1 MKHAIFTHPLGALA
15 RRTALLASLVTAL
28 TITACGGGGGASDS
42 AAQPGTGTPVATAAA
57 DDALSNGSI
66 TGFGSVIVNGI
77 RFDDSSA
84 RVSDDDDDDNPGR
97 GKDDLK
103 LGMVVTVTGSSGT
116 GTGSATATGTAT
128 AIVFGS
134 ELQGPVQ
141 SINGSTVSGT
151 VTTPPTGTSTGTPTG
166 TVTGTPTVV
175 ATGTGTGTA
184 TGTTT
189 AAIGTQTL
197 TILGQTV
204 VAGTRTIYD
213 PTDLPNGFA
222 SIRIGN
228 VLEVHGYLD
237 PATNKLMA
245 TRIERK
251 NNANSYKI
259 TGNIS
264 SLKAA
269 SKTFKIGTETISY
282 DGINPNRLNANL
294 ADGLT
299 VRVRLST
306 TQTTTGTWN
315 ATRIKAAHPV
325 MANRNKVEIEG
336 LITAFTSTAKF
347 SVKGVPVDASNASFP
362 KGTASV
368 VLGARVEVNGALV
381 NGVLIA
387 TKVKTEAEGGN
398 GNGNGNDDNNV
409 SSRNEIELHGAISSV
424 NAASKTFA
432 LRGLTVSYAGTVDF
446 QRGTA
451 TNLVNGAKVEVKGV
465 AAATGTT
472 VVAKKIKFED

>member
-1 MKHAIFTHPLGALA
+1 MTHSIFTHPLGSLA
-15 RRTALLASLVTAL
+15 RRSALLATLVAAL
-28 TITACGGGGGASDS
+28 AITACGGGGGASDS
-42 AAQPGTGTPVATAAA
+42 AATPTAGGITTTPPGTVAVATAG
-57 DDALSNGSI
+57 DALSNGSI
-66 TGFGSVIVNGI
+66 TGFGSVIVNGV

-97 GKDDLK
+97 SKDDLR
-103 LGMVVTVTGSSGT
+103 LGMVVTVTGTTGT
-116 GTGSATATGTAT
+116 GTGSVTATGTAT

-141 SINGSTVSGT
+141 SINGSTASGT
-151 VTTPPTGTSTGTPTG
+151 VTAT
-166 TVTGTPTVV
+166 
-175 ATGTGTGTA
+175 ATGTTTGTA

-189 AAIGTQTL
+189 AAVGTQTL

-228 VLEVHGYLD
+228 TLEVHGYLD

-251 NNANSYKI
+251 TNANSYKI
-259 TGNIS
+259 TGNVS
-264 SLKAA
+264 GLKAA
-269 SKTFKIGTETISY
+269 SKTFKIGSETISY
-282 DGINPNRLNANL
+282 EGINPNRLNANL

-315 ATRIKAAHPV
+315 ATRIKAAHQV
-325 MANRNKVEIEG
+325 MENRNKVEIEG
-336 LITAFTSTAKF
+336 LITAFTSAKQF
-347 SVKGVPVDASNASFP
+347 SVRGVPVDASTASFP
-362 KGTASV
+362 KGTATV
-368 VLGARVEVNGALV
+368 VLGARVEVTGALV
-381 NGVLIA
+381 SGTLVA
-387 TKVKTEAEGGN
+387 TKVKTES
-398 GNGNGNDDNNV
+398 NDDNDENNV

-451 TNLVNGAKVEVKGV
+451 TNLVNGAQVEVKGV

-472 VVAKKIKFED
+472 VVAKKIKFEN

>member
-1 MKHAIFTHPLGALA
+1 MKHSIFTQPLGALA
-15 RRTALLASLVTAL
+15 RSSALLATLIAAL
-28 TITACGGGGGASDS
+28 TITACGGGGSSDS
-42 AAQPGTGTPVATAAA
+42 AATPNTGGGTSTPVATAAA
-57 DDALSNGSI
+57 DNALSNGSI
-66 TGFGSVIVNGI
+66 TGFGSVIVNGV

-97 GKDDLK
+97 SKDDLK

-116 GTGSATATGTAT
+116 GTGSVTATGTAT

-141 SINGSTVSGT
+141 SINGITASSTIT
-151 VTTPPTGTSTGTPTG
+151 
-166 TVTGTPTVV
+166 
-175 ATGTGTGTA
+175 ATATGTA
-184 TGTTT
+184 TSTAT
-189 AAIGTQTL
+189 AAVGAQTL

-213 PTDLPNGFA
+213 PTELPNGFA
-222 SIRIGN
+222 SIRVGN
-228 VLEVHGYLD
+228 ILEVHGYLD

-245 TRIERK
+245 TRVELK
-251 NNANSYKI
+251 NNANAYKI
-259 TGNIS
+259 TGNVS
-264 SLKAA
+264 GLKAA
-269 SKTFKIGTETISY
+269 SKTFKIGSETISY
-282 DGINPNRLNANL
+282 AGTNPNRLNANL

-315 ATRIKAAHPV
+315 ATRIKAAHQV
-325 MANRNKVEIEG
+325 MENRNKVEIEG
-336 LITAFTSTAKF
+336 LITAFTSATKF
-347 SVKGVPVDASNASFP
+347 SVKGVPVDASSASFP

-368 VLGARVEVNGALV
+368 VLGARVEVSGALV
-381 NGVLIA
+381 SGTLVA
-387 TKVKTEAEGGN
+387 TKVQTESEDEGDKG
-398 GNGNGNDDNNV
+398 NV

-424 NAASKTFA
+424 NTGSKTFV

-446 QRGTA
+446 QRGTEIK
-451 TNLVNGAKVEVKGV
+451 LDKDVKVEVKGV

-472 VVAKKIKFED
+472 VVAKKIKFEN

>member
-1 MKHAIFTHPLGALA
+1 MKHLKFIQPLGSLA
-15 RRTALLASLVTAL
+15 RRSALLASLVTAL
-28 TITACGGGGGASDS
+28 AITACGGGGGSSDS
-42 AAQPGTGTPVATAAA
+42 AAAPATGANPNTPAATAAA
-57 DDALSNGSI
+57 DDALSNGAI
-66 TGFGSVIVNGI
+66 TGFGSVIVNGV

-97 GKDDLK
+97 SKDDLR
-103 LGMVVTVTGSSGT
+103 LGMIVTVTGTSGT
-116 GTGSATATGTAT
+116 GTGSVTATGTAT
-128 AIVFGS
+128 AIAFAS

-141 SINGSTVSGT
+141 SINGSTASGT
-151 VTTPPTGTSTGTPTG
+151 VTTT
-166 TVTGTPTVV
+166 
-175 ATGTGTGTA
+175 ATGTTTGTA

-189 AAIGTQTL
+189 GTPTAAVGTQTL

-228 VLEVHGYLD
+228 VLEVHGFLD

-245 TRIERK
+245 TRIARK

-259 TGNIS
+259 TGNVS
-264 SLKAA
+264 SLKAT
-269 SKTFKIGTETISY
+269 SKTFKIGSETISY
-282 DGINPNRLNANL
+282 DGINPNRLRANL

-325 MANRNKVEIEG
+325 MENRNKVEIEG
-336 LITAFTSTAKF
+336 LITAFTSATKF
-347 SVKGVPVDASNASFP
+347 SVRGVPVDASAASFP
-362 KGTASV
+362 KGTATI
-368 VLGARVEVNGALV
+368 VLGARVEVKGALV

-387 TKVKTEAEGGN
+387 SRVKVESDDEGNN
-398 GNGNGNDDNNV
+398 GNGNGSGDDNNV

-446 QRGTA
+446 QRGAA
-451 TNLVNGAKVEVKGV
+451 TNLVNGAQVEVKGV

-472 VVAKKIKFED
+472 VVAKKIKFEN

>member
-1 MKHAIFTHPLGALA
+1 MKHSIFTHPLGALA
-15 RRTALLASLVTAL
+15 RSSALLATLVTAL
-28 TITACGGGGGASDS
+28 AITACGGGGAGDS
-42 AAQPGTGTPVATAAA
+42 AATPTAGSGTTSPPTTIATAAVQE
-57 DDALSNGSI
+57 ALSNGSI

-97 GKDDLK
+97 SKDDLR
-103 LGMVVTVTGSSGT
+103 LGMIVTITGTSGT
-116 GTGSATATGTAT
+116 GTGSVTATGTAT

-141 SINGSTVSGT
+141 SINGSTVTATTTGT
-151 VTTPPTGTSTGTPTG
+151 ATGTSTGTPTS
-166 TVTGTPTVV
+166 
-175 ATGTGTGTA
+175 
-184 TGTTT
+184 TTT

-213 PTDLPNGFA
+213 PSDLPNGFA

-259 TGNIS
+259 TGNVS
-264 SLKAA
+264 SLRAA
-269 SKTFKIGTETISY
+269 SKTFKIGSETISY
-282 DGINPNRLNANL
+282 ASTNPNRLNANL

-306 TQTTTGTWN
+306 AQTTTGTWN
-315 ATRIKAAHPV
+315 ATRIKAAHQV
-325 MANRNKVEIEG
+325 MENRNKVEIEG
-336 LITAFTSTAKF
+336 LITAFTSATTF
-347 SVKGVPVDASNASFP
+347 SVRGVPVDASTASFP
-362 KGTASV
+362 KGTATV
-368 VLGARVEVNGALV
+368 VLGARVEVKGALV
-381 NGVLIA
+381 NGTLIA
-387 TKVKTEAEGGN
+387 TKVQTESDDD
-398 GNGNGNDDNNV
+398 NDANNV
-409 SSRNEIELHGAISSV
+409 SSRNEIELHGAVSSV

-432 LRGLTVSYAGTVDF
+432 LRGLTVSYAGAVDF

-451 TNLVNGAKVEVKGV
+451 ANLVNGAKVEVKGV

>member
-1 MKHAIFTHPLGALA
+1 M
-15 RRTALLASLVTAL
+15 
-28 TITACGGGGGASDS
+28 
-42 AAQPGTGTPVATAAA
+42 
-57 DDALSNGSI
+57 
-66 TGFGSVIVNGI
+66 

-97 GKDDLK
+97 SKDDLR
-103 LGMVVTVTGSSGT
+103 LGMVVTVTGTSGT
-116 GTGSATATGTAT
+116 GTGSVTATGTAT

-141 SINGSTVSGT
+141 SINGSTASGT
-151 VTTPPTGTSTGTPTG
+151 VTTTATGTT
-166 TVTGTPTVV
+166 TGTPTVI
-175 ATGTGTGTA
+175 ATGTSTGTA

-204 VAGTRTIYD
+204 VAGTRTLYD

-228 VLEVHGYLD
+228 ILEVHGYLD

-259 TGNIS
+259 TGNVS

-269 SKTFKIGTETISY
+269 SKTFKIGSETISY

-315 ATRIKAAHPV
+315 ATRIKAAHQV
-325 MANRNKVEIEG
+325 LANRNKVEIEG
-336 LITAFTSTAKF
+336 LITAFTSATKF
-347 SVKGVPVDASNASFP
+347 SVRGVPVDASNASFP
-362 KGTASV
+362 KGTATIA
-368 VLGARVEVNGALV
+368 LGARVEVKGALV

-387 TKVKTEAEGGN
+387 SRVKIESEDDNSASGGN
-398 GNGNGNDDNNV
+398 GNGNGGGDDNNV

-432 LRGLTVSYAGTVDF
+432 LRGLTVSYAGSVDF

-451 TNLVNGAKVEVKGV
+451 TNLVNGAKVEVKGA

>member
-1 MKHAIFTHPLGALA
+1 MKHSIFTHSLGALA
-15 RRTALLASLVTAL
+15 RRSALLATLVGAL
-28 TITACGGGGGASDS
+28 AITACGGGGGGDS
-42 AAQPGTGTPVATAAA
+42 AATPGTGSSTGTPVATA

-66 TGFGSVIVNGI
+66 TGFGSVIVNGV

-97 GKDDLK
+97 SKDDLK
-103 LGMVVTVTGSSGT
+103 LGMVVTVTGTTGT
-116 GTGSATATGTAT
+116 GTGSVTATGTAT

-141 SINGSTVSGT
+141 SINGSTASGT
-151 VTTPPTGTSTGTPTG
+151 VTTTTTGTPTSA
-166 TVTGTPTVV
+166 T
-175 ATGTGTGTA
+175 TGTG

-228 VLEVHGYLD
+228 ILDVHGYLD
-237 PATNKLMA
+237 PATNKLIA

-259 TGNIS
+259 TGNVS

-269 SKTFKIGTETISY
+269 SRTFKIGSETVSY

-299 VRVRLST
+299 VRVRLSI

-315 ATRIKAAHPV
+315 ATRIKAAHQV
-325 MANRNKVEIEG
+325 LANRNKVEIEG
-336 LITAFTSTAKF
+336 LITAFTSATKF
-347 SVKGVPVDASNASFP
+347 SVRGVPVDASNASFP
-362 KGTASV
+362 KGTATI
-368 VLGARVEVNGALV
+368 VLGARVEVKGALV

-387 TKVKTEAEGGN
+387 SKVKIESDDDR
-398 GNGNGNDDNNV
+398 GNDDNDNV

-432 LRGLTVSYAGTVDF
+432 LRGLTVSYVGNVDF

-451 TNLVNGAKVEVKGV
+451 ANLVNGARVEVKGV
-465 AAATGTT
+465 AASNGTT
-472 VVAKKIKFED
+472 VVAKKIKFEN

>member
-1 MKHAIFTHPLGALA
+1 MKHLIFTQPLGSLA
-15 RRTALLASLVTAL
+15 RRSALLASLVTAMA
-28 TITACGGGGGASDS
+28 ITACGGGGGSSDS
-42 AAQPGTGTPVATAAA
+42 AAAPATGSNPNTPAATAAA
-57 DDALSNGSI
+57 DDALSNGAI
-66 TGFGSVIVNGI
+66 TGFGSVIVNGV

-97 GKDDLK
+97 SKDDLR
-103 LGMVVTVTGSSGT
+103 LGMIVTVTGTSGT
-116 GTGSATATGTAT
+116 GTGSVTATGTAT

-141 SINGSTVSGT
+141 SINGITASGT
-151 VTTPPTGTSTGTPTG
+151 VTTT
-166 TVTGTPTVV
+166 
-175 ATGTGTGTA
+175 ATGTTTGTA

-189 AAIGTQTL
+189 AAVGTQTL

-228 VLEVHGYLD
+228 VLEVHGFLD

-259 TGNIS
+259 TGNVS

-269 SKTFKIGTETISY
+269 SKTFKIGSETISY
-282 DGINPNRLNANL
+282 DGINPNRLRANL
-294 ADGLT
+294 ADGVT

-315 ATRIKAAHPV
+315 ATRIKAANQV
-325 MANRNKVEIEG
+325 MENRNKVEIEG
-336 LITAFTSTAKF
+336 LITAFTSATKF
-347 SVKGVPVDASNASFP
+347 SVRGVPVDASAASFP
-362 KGTASV
+362 KGTTTV
-368 VLGARVEVNGALV
+368 VLGARVEVKGALV

-387 TKVKTEAEGGN
+387 SRVKVESEDEGNNGN
-398 GNGNGNDDNNV
+398 GNGNGDDNNV

-451 TNLVNGAKVEVKGV
+451 TNLVNGAQVEVKGV

-472 VVAKKIKFED
+472 VVAKKIKFEN

>member
-1 MKHAIFTHPLGALA
+1 MKHSIFTYPLGSLA
-15 RRTALLASLVTAL
+15 RRSALLASLVTAL
-28 TITACGGGGGASDS
+28 AITACGGGGGSDS
-42 AAQPGTGTPVATAAA
+42 SGASTGTTASA
-57 DDALSNGSI
+57 DDVLSNGAI
-66 TGFGSVIVNGI
+66 TGFGSVIVNGV

-84 RVSDDDDDDNPGR
+84 RVSDDDDDDSPSR
-97 GKDDLK
+97 SKDELK
-103 LGMVVTVTGSSGT
+103 LGMVVTVTGTSGT
-116 GTGSATATGTAT
+116 GTGSVTATGTAT
-128 AIVFGS
+128 TIVFAS

-141 SINGSTVSGT
+141 SINGSTASGT
-151 VTTPPTGTSTGTPTG
+151 VAA
-166 TVTGTPTVV
+166 TVV

-222 SIRIGN
+222 SIRVGN
-228 VLEVHGYLD
+228 VLEVHGHLD
-237 PATNKLMA
+237 PATNRLMA

-259 TGNIS
+259 TGNVS
-264 SLKAA
+264 SLNAA
-269 SKTFKIGTETISY
+269 SKSFKIGSETISY
-282 DGINPNRLNANL
+282 VGIDPDRLKANPV
-294 ADGLT
+294 DGLT

-306 TQTTTGTWN
+306 TQATTGTWS
-315 ATRIKAAHPV
+315 ATRIKAAYQA

-336 LITAFTSTAKF
+336 LITAFTSATKF
-347 SVKGVPVDASNASFP
+347 SVRGVPVDASNASFP
-362 KGTASV
+362 KGTAAI
-368 VLGARVEVNGALV
+368 VLGARVEVKGALV

-387 TKVKTEAEGGN
+387 SRVKIESD
-398 GNGNGNDDNNV
+398 DDNDN
-409 SSRNEIELHGAISSV
+409 NDEIELYGAISSV
-424 NAASKTFA
+424 NTASKTFA

-451 TNLVNGAKVEVKGV
+451 TNLVNGAQVEVKGV
-465 AAATGTT
+465 AAATGTS
-472 VVAKKIKFED
+472 VVAKEIKFED

>member
-1 MKHAIFTHPLGALA
+1 MKHSIFTHSLGALA
-15 RRTALLASLVTAL
+15 RSSALLATLVAAL
-28 TITACGGGGGASDS
+28 TITACGGGGGGSDS
-42 AAQPGTGTPVATAAA
+42 SGANPSTPVATA
-57 DDALSNGSI
+57 DDSLSNGSI
-66 TGFGSVIVNGI
+66 TGFGSVIVNGV

-97 GKDDLK
+97 SKDDLR
-103 LGMVVTVTGSSGT
+103 LGMVVTVTGTSGT

-141 SINGSTVSGT
+141 SINGSTASGT
-151 VTTPPTGTSTGTPTG
+151 VTT
-166 TVTGTPTVV
+166 TPTVI

-189 AAIGTQTL
+189 STTTASIGTQTL

-228 VLEVHGYLD
+228 ILEVHGYLD

-259 TGNIS
+259 TGNVS

-269 SKTFKIGTETISY
+269 SKTFKIGSENISY

-294 ADGLT
+294 VDGLT

-315 ATRIKAAHPV
+315 ATRIKAAHQV
-325 MANRNKVEIEG
+325 LANRNKVEIEG
-336 LITAFTSTAKF
+336 LITAFTSATKF

-362 KGTASV
+362 KGTASIA
-368 VLGARVEVNGALV
+368 LGARVEVKGSIV

-387 TKVKTEAEGGN
+387 SRVKIESDDDNSSASGGN
-398 GNGNGNDDNNV
+398 SGSGGGDDNNV

-424 NAASKTFA
+424 NTTSKTFV
-432 LRGLTVSYAGTVDF
+432 LRGLTVIYAGNVDF

-451 TNLVNGAKVEVKGV
+451 TNLVNGAKVEVKGI
-465 AAATGTT
+465 AAANGTM